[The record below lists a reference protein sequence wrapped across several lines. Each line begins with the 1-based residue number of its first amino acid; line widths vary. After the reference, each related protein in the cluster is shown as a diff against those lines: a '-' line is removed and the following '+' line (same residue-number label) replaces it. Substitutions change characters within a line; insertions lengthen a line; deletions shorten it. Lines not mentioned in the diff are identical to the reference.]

1 MRESAP
7 RVKYPVS
14 PWKEVD
20 LPNPSCIAIRI
31 ASTPM
36 ATSEPNTPLACC
48 LELRSILAVVPKSQ
62 GVTITLVFLRSSVMS
77 EISDL

>member
-20 LPNPSCIAIRI
+20 LLNPSRIAILHCINADGDQR
-31 ASTPM
+31 AKYTFGG
-36 ATSEPNTPLACC
+36 C
-48 LELRSILAVVPKSQ
+48 LEFRSILAVVPKSQ
-62 GVTITLVFLRSSVMS
+62 GVTITLVFLRSSVIS